1 MSTSGTP
8 LFGPELRAALVAMV
22 RKKVPEREVEDI
34 VQSALAEAVES
45 PHAPRDTEECRRWIF
60 GVAKNKVVDYHRRAG
75 RESYSL
81 PEVAAEPA
89 PHAEADLLR
98 WAQRH
103 LPEGNENQKT
113 LDWMLREGDGEK
125 LESIAETERLP
136 PPRVRQRV
144 SRLRRHFKEHWQRE
158 TMLLVALGI
167 VASAI
172 LLLLARSRHEP
183 IARDAADAGDPRAE
197 PMRRLALEKCAHGE
211 WTPCLDGLDEAKRLD
226 PAGDARHD
234 VQRARRAA
242 EDAKKAPLAPPD
254 AIAPP
259 LPSAVP
265 LPVEEAPDVKTKAAP
280 IFTAKPSKQAP
291 PVSSAAPRPAAPRP
305 GKPPAAPKP
314 SEPQWS
320 VSGSK

>member
-1 MSTSGTP
+1 M
-8 LFGPELRAALVAMV
+8 
-22 RKKVPEREVEDI
+22 
-34 VQSALAEAVES
+34 
-45 PHAPRDTEECRRWIF
+45 
-60 GVAKNKVVDYHRRAG
+60 
-75 RESYSL
+75 
-81 PEVAAEPA
+81 
-89 PHAEADLLR
+89 
-98 WAQRH
+98 
-103 LPEGNENQKT
+103 PEGNENQKT

-183 IARDAADAGDPRAE
+183 IARDAPDAGDPRAE

-280 IFTAKPSKQAP
+280 IFTAKPAKQAP

-305 GKPPAAPKP
+305 GKPPAAPRPK
-314 SEPQWS
+314 PQWS
-320 VSGSK
+320 GAGSK